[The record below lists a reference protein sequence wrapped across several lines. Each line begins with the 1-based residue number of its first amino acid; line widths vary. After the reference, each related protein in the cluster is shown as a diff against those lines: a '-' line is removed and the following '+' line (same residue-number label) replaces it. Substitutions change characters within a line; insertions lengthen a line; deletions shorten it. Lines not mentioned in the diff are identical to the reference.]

1 MIDGLEWDGGE
12 TKAHHRPGMFMST
25 RARAM
30 AALAGSAMMLW
41 PPPPEPS
48 ESKHAPTVAAAAL
61 LEPVTRAG
69 PEYEAPMLIGCPL
82 LETPPIQGQ
91 RKPPCKAP
99 AVEFR
104 GHCWVRLSHE
114 WPCPRGTAM
123 HEGRCYMPLSER
135 TPGPGALSPRK
146 SPRTASRGPRD

>member
-12 TKAHHRPGMFMST
+12 AKAHHRPGMSMST

-48 ESKHAPTVAAAAL
+48 ESKHAPTVAVVAL
-61 LEPVTRAG
+61 LEPVTRVG
-69 PEYEAPMLIGCPL
+69 PEYEAPVLIGCPV
-82 LETPPIQGQ
+82 LETPIQGQ

-104 GHCWVRLSHE
+104 GHCWVRLAHE
-114 WPCPRGTAM
+114 WPCPRGTAV
-123 HEGRCYMPLSER
+123 HEGRCYTPVSER
-135 TPGPGALSPRK
+135 TPGPGALSPRER
-146 SPRTASRGPRD
+146 PRNAPRGPRG